1 MVLKEQVQ
9 QQEQNGAYTASEC
22 FIART
27 LFGWLFPRHL
37 KLHWQASIPRKF
49 STDNHRFMDCE
60 WNWLCE
66 HRSTWTWGR
75 SHRHRGV
82 TARLAVLHLPHAHAN
97 SWPTESPSATNL
109 DRQRAAGPLS
119 LSLSLSRA
127 RFNLIQDLL
136 TCKNLSTSL
145 HLRRAR

>member
-75 SHRHRGV
+75 SHRLRGV
-82 TARLAVLHLPHAHAN
+82 TARPAVLHLPHATQI
-97 SWPTESPSATNL
+97 P
-109 DRQRAAGPLS
+109 DPLS
-119 LSLSLSRA
+119 HHQPRILIVSERPALSLFLSLSRA